1 MSLKELSGNA
11 NMKIYG
17 TNGQIIK
24 EIQLGGTSDDTIAL
38 TDIAAGCYLVKL
50 TSNGETVTKKVI
62 VR

>member
-1 MSLKELSGNA
+1 
-11 NMKIYG
+11 MKIYG